1 MTTNERQRQL
11 DDVAAAVT
19 ELTESPLYEYRVE
32 NEYRPVIGEG
42 NIEAT
47 IMFVGEAPG
56 KKEAE
61 QGRPF
66 VGAAGKLLS
75 ELLESIDLS
84 REAVY
89 ITNIVKDRPPK
100 NRDPR
105 QGEIDLYAPFL
116 LQQIEIIQP
125 RVIAPLGRFSMEFI
139 LDRFGLYA
147 GQKISQVH
155 GTLIEAEAAY
165 GPLAIVPLYHPAAS
179 FYNRSLKEALLA
191 DIQML
196 KRFEG

>member
-1 MTTNERQRQL
+1 MTRNERQSQL
-11 DDVAAAVT
+11 EQLAATVAG
-19 ELTESPLYEYRVE
+19 LSESPLYAYRIE
-32 NEYRPVIGEG
+32 NEYRPVMGEG
-42 NIEAT
+42 DIEAN

-56 KKEAE
+56 EKEAQ

-66 VGAAGKLLS
+66 VGAAGKVLS
-75 ELLESIDLS
+75 ELLASIDLS

-105 QGEIDLYAPFL
+105 KGEIALYAPFL
-116 LQQIEIIQP
+116 AQQIEIIQP
-125 RVIAPLGRFSMEFI
+125 KVIAPLGRFSMEFI
-139 LDRFGLYA
+139 LDQFGVYR

-155 GTLIEAEAAY
+155 GMVIGAKAGY

-179 FYNRSLKEALLA
+179 FYNRSLQAALRE
-191 DIQML
+191 DIQVL
-196 KRFEG
+196 KRFVV